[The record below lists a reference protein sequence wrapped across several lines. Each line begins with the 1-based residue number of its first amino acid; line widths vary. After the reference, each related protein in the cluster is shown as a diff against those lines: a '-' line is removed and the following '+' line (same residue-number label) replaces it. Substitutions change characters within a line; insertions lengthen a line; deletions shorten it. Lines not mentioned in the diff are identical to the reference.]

1 MRNRALLSLVISG
14 LLLNTA
20 ASRTIQPPS
29 KQATSGSSVAL
40 PFELANKHI
49 VLKVRVNN
57 SRPLSF
63 VLDTGDKFAIIDL
76 ERARE
81 LKLDLHG
88 QVRMGGAGSQLS
100 TVAFVRDASFTIPG
114 FDGFSQPMAL
124 ALPISNFAG
133 RLRQDFDGII
143 GSDFIKEFVV
153 EVDYQARLI
162 KLHDKRTFTY
172 SGSGETIPIKLNSHG
187 HPIIEAE
194 VTPMGSAPIK
204 GKIRI

>member
-81 LKLDLHG
+81 LKLDLSLANFIASKD
-88 QVRMGGAGSQLS
+88 GAY
-100 TVAFVRDASFTIPG
+100 D
-114 FDGFSQPMAL
+114 
-124 ALPISNFAG
+124 
-133 RLRQDFDGII
+133 
-143 GSDFIKEFVV
+143 
-153 EVDYQARLI
+153 
-162 KLHDKRTFTY
+162 
-172 SGSGETIPIKLNSHG
+172 
-187 HPIIEAE
+187 
-194 VTPMGSAPIK
+194 
-204 GKIRI
+204 